1 MWLVVSDRGID
12 SYRPIVIYL
21 IHCELGSKL
30 CKITCLSHHNTNIV
44 KWVLNFQWLSKINT
58 MFNGKKRKEKRNG
71 FGKIKQKKRK
81 KEKEQ
86 KILFYVWVSM

>member
-12 SYRPIVIYL
+12 SYRPIIIYL

-30 CKITCLSHHNTNIV
+30 CGLSHHNTNIV
-44 KWVLNFQWLSKINT
+44 KWVLNFQLLSKINT
-58 MFNGKKRKEKRNG
+58 MFKGKKRKRIREWVWKNKTK
-71 FGKIKQKKRK
+71 KIKQ
-81 KEKEQ
+81 EKGQ